1 MKRFNEYIK
10 EDLDLPHEAG
20 DILQELSDFGINL
33 SVEESYNKGTLQ
45 NGENTISYIFTFDI
59 SQYKLDEPDYMSEF
73 YTIISHISKS
83 VKLEI
88 NNKIMFNKIFYKI
101 FCNTNKKAKTI
112 DIIYK
117 DINEFLKEIE
127 LLKDFTITKEND
139 TIEISINDKSY
150 NVVSYQLSR
159 RLKTRISDILNY
171 NNLNIVLSKDDNNQL
186 IYIREKI

>member
-59 SQYKLDEPDYMSEF
+59 SRYKLDEPDYMSEF

-88 NNKIMFNKIFYKI
+88 NNKVMFNKIFYTI

>member
-1 MKRFNEYIK
+1 MKLVIFYKNF
-10 EDLDLPHEAG
+10 L
-20 DILQELSDFGINL
+20 ILVSIY
-33 SVEESYNKGTLQ
+33 VEESYNKGTLQ

-59 SQYKLDEPDYMSEF
+59 SQDKLDEPDYMSEF

-112 DIIYK
+112 DIVYN
-117 DINEFLKEIE
+117 DINNFLKEIL
-127 LLKDFTITKEND
+127 LLKDFNITKENG
-139 TIEISINDKSY
+139 TIKISIND
-150 NVVSYQLSR
+150 NPQLDVDNVSYQLSR
-159 RLKTRISDILNY
+159 RLKRRISDILNY
-171 NNLNIVLSKDDNNQL
+171 NNLNLVLSKDDNNQL

>member
-112 DIIYK
+112 DIVYK